1 MNEINSLRVR
11 IKELDNLLA
20 QAERRSYILTNLLKE
35 ATAEFKQALEQITTS
50 EANFRAIIEN
60 APEAIYIADAETR
73 QILDC
78 NPYTT
83 LWLGYTRPELL
94 SMRVEDILDPASR
107 GLKKNIRR
115 ALEYGFVHVEERR
128 FRKKSGAFVDAEVT
142 GTVVEIQSRKCFLA
156 LVRDITER
164 KIIEEL
170 SRYKELF
177 DNVIDP
183 MIISH
188 SQGAFLE
195 VNDVACERF
204 GFSRRQLLNMSF
216 KDIISPNHM
225 DMLKEIGQKIRSGE
239 NVQFEVDVLTQSGK
253 TISFEFHSRMI
264 NYQRKPAVLSLARD
278 LSIRKQMEKTLI
290 HSERLSAVGEMASG
304 VAHNFN
310 NLLQVIMGAGEAAI
324 RKLES
329 GEIRKCHDALTNI
342 IDASHKGAD
351 IVNRIKDFTLLK
363 AGAADKIHV
372 FLIGEL
378 IEEAVNL
385 TRPLWKNPL
394 ETRKF
399 RLNYFRNPGCLVK
412 GNPSEIYEVVVNL
425 IKNALEAMPR
435 GGTLSI
441 SSEICNGRVLTSFR
455 DTGNGIADEN
465 IQRVFQPFF
474 TTKGPQSS
482 GLGLSSSY
490 GLVKKHGGD
499 IHVISALGK
508 GTAFTIVLP
517 LAKPTKRILNQ
528 NLSIQECKTDSNLR
542 FLMIDDEPNI
552 LKMMKLWFED
562 SDVALYTADTAEKG
576 LQAIRRQRFHVILC
590 DFGMDDMNGLEVGK
604 AHQDFCRIA
613 GIPKTPFILLTGL
626 DTPLD
631 TEAMRVA
638 GVDRVVKKPI
648 PADNLFHIIQEMAAA
663 PASRPRP

>member
-1 MNEINSLRVR
+1 MNEIKRLRLR
-11 IKELDNLLA
+11 IKELESLLA

-35 ATAEFKQALEQITTS
+35 ATAEFQQALDQVTTS

-83 LWLGYTRPELL
+83 QWLAYTRLELL
-94 SMRVEDILDPASR
+94 SMSVEDLLHPTSR
-107 GLKKNIRR
+107 GLKENIRK
-115 ALEYGFVHVEERR
+115 ALEYGFVHVQERR

-142 GTVVEIQSRKCFLA
+142 GTVVEIQGRKCFLA
-156 LVRDITER
+156 LVRDITTR
-164 KIIEEL
+164 KTIEEL

-195 VNDVACERF
+195 VNDVACMRF
-204 GFSRRQLLNMSF
+204 GYNRRRLLNMSF
-216 KDIISPNHM
+216 KDIVSPAHM
-225 DMLKEIGQKIRSGE
+225 DVLKEIGQKIRSGE
-239 NVQFEVDVLTQSGK
+239 NVQFEVDVLTRSGEA
-253 TISFEFHSRMI
+253 IPFEFHSRMI

-310 NLLQVIMGAGEAAI
+310 NLLQVIMGAGEAAL

-329 GEIRKCHDALTNI
+329 GEIRKCNDALSNI
-342 IDASHKGAD
+342 IDASHRGAD
-351 IVNRIKDFTLLK
+351 IVNRIKDFTHLT
-363 AGAADKIHV
+363 AGLADKIHV
-372 FLIGEL
+372 FSIGEL

-394 ETRKF
+394 ETR
-399 RLNYFRNPGCLVK
+399 RYGLNYFRTPGCLIE
-412 GNPSEIYEVVVNL
+412 GNPSEIYEVAVNL
-425 IKNALEAMPR
+425 IKNALEAMPQ

-441 SSEICNGRVLTSFR
+441 SSEICNGRVFTTFT
-455 DTGNGIADEN
+455 DTGNGISEEN
-465 IQRVFQPFF
+465 IQRIFEPFF

-490 GLVKKHGGD
+490 GLIKKHGGG
-499 IHVISALGK
+499 IRAASVLGK

-517 LAKPTKRILNQ
+517 LAGSMRTTGGQ
-528 NLSIQECKTDSNLR
+528 CLSVQEHKSDSRLR

-552 LKMMKLWFED
+552 LKMMELWFED
-562 SDVALYTADTAEKG
+562 SDVALYTASTAEKG
-576 LQAIRRQRFHVILC
+576 LQIIRQERFDVILC

-604 AHQDFCRIA
+604 AHLDFCRIA
-613 GIPKTPFILLTGL
+613 GIPKTPFMLLTGL
-626 DTPLD
+626 DTQLD
-631 TEAMRVA
+631 AEALRVV

-648 PADNLFHIIQEMAAA
+648 PANELFHIIQEMAAA
-663 PASRPRP
+663 SVNAI

>member
-1 MNEINSLRVR
+1 MNETKRLRLR
-11 IKELDNLLA
+11 IKEVEAHLA

-35 ATAEFKQALEQITTS
+35 ATAEFSQALERVTTS

-78 NPYTT
+78 NPYTAQ
-83 LWLGYTRPELL
+83 WLGYTQSQLL
-94 SMRVEDILDPASR
+94 SMRVEDLLEPGSR
-107 GLKKNIRR
+107 GLKKNIQR
-115 ALEYGFVHVEERR
+115 ALDYGFVHVEERR
-128 FRKKSGAFVDAEVT
+128 FWKKSGAFVDAEVT
-142 GTVVEIQSRKCFLA
+142 GTVVEIKGRKCFLA

-164 KIIEEL
+164 KTIEEL

-188 SQGAFLE
+188 SQGTFLE

-204 GFSRRQLLNMSF
+204 GYRRPELLKMSF
-216 KDIISPNHM
+216 KSLISPEHIDILNA
-225 DMLKEIGQKIRSGE
+225 IGIKIRSGE
-239 NVQFEVDVLTQSGK
+239 NVQFELDVLTRSGEA
-253 TISFEFHSRMI
+253 IPFEFHSRMI
-264 NYQRKPAVLSLARD
+264 NYQRKPAILSLARD
-278 LSIRKQMEKTLI
+278 LSIRKQMEKALV

-310 NLLQVIMGAGEAAI
+310 NLLQVIMGAGVAAL

-329 GEIRKCHDALTNI
+329 GEVRKCMDALKNI
-342 IDASHKGAD
+342 IDASHRGAD
-351 IVNRIKDFTLLK
+351 IVTRIKDFTLSEDEK
-363 AGAADKIHV
+363 ADTIHV
-372 FLIGEL
+372 FSIGEL

-394 ETRKF
+394 ETGKY
-399 RLNYFRNPGCLVK
+399 RLNYFRTRRCLVK

-441 SSEICNGRVLTSFR
+441 NSEIVEGKILTTFT
-455 DTGNGIADEN
+455 DTGNGVTEEN
-465 IQRVFQPFF
+465 MQRIFEPFF
-474 TTKGPQSS
+474 TTKGAQSS

-490 GLVKKHGGD
+490 GLIKKHGGD
-499 IHVISALGK
+499 IRVESAFGK
-508 GTAFTIVLP
+508 GTTFTIVLP
-517 LAKPTKRILNQ
+517 LAVSMKRTRDQRLSAREFKPD
-528 NLSIQECKTDSNLR
+528 DSLLR

-552 LKMMKLWFED
+552 LKMMELWFED
-562 SDVALYTADTAEKG
+562 SNVALYTADTAEKG
-576 LQAIRRQRFHVILC
+576 LQAIRQERFDVILC

-604 AHQDFCRIA
+604 AHQDFCRIS
-613 GIPKTPFILLTGL
+613 GVPKTPFILLTGL
-626 DTPLD
+626 DSQMD
-631 TEAMRVA
+631 NEALRIA
-638 GVDRVVKKPI
+638 GVDRVLRKPI
-648 PADNLFHIIQEMAAA
+648 PADELFNIIHGMTATRVDSQ
-663 PASRPRP
+663 

>member
-1 MNEINSLRVR
+1 MNEIKSPRLR
-11 IKELDNLLA
+11 IKELESLLA

-35 ATAEFKQALEQITTS
+35 ATTEFKQALEQVTTS

-83 LWLGYTRPELL
+83 QWLGYTQLELL
-94 SMRVEDILDPASR
+94 SMKVEDLLEPGSR
-107 GLKKNIRR
+107 GLKENIQR
-115 ALEYGFVHVEERR
+115 ALEYGFVHVQERR
-128 FRKKSGAFVDAEVT
+128 FRKKSGEFVDAEVT
-142 GTVVEIQSRKCFLA
+142 GTVVEIQGRKCFLA

-164 KIIEEL
+164 KTIDEL

-188 SQGAFLE
+188 SQGTFLE

-204 GFSRRQLLNMSF
+204 GFSRPQLLSMSL
-216 KDIISPNHM
+216 KNLISPVHM
-225 DMLKEIGQKIRSGE
+225 DILIGIGQKIRSGK
-239 NVQFEVDVLTQSGK
+239 NVQFEVDVLTRSGAA
-253 TISFEFHSRMI
+253 IPFEFHSRMI
-264 NYQRKPAVLSLARD
+264 LYQRKPAILSLARD

-310 NLLQVIMGAGEAAI
+310 NLLQVIMGAGEAALK
-324 RKLES
+324 KLET
-329 GEIRKCHDALTNI
+329 GEIRKCSDALNSI
-342 IDASHKGAD
+342 IDASHRGAD
-351 IVNRIKDFTLLK
+351 IVSRIKDFTLLE
-363 AGAADKIHV
+363 AGATDAIHV
-372 FLIGEL
+372 FSIGEL

-394 ETRKF
+394 ETRKY
-399 RLNYFRNPGCLVK
+399 RLNYFRNPGCLVE
-412 GNPSEIYEVVVNL
+412 GNPSEIYEVLVNL
-425 IKNALEAMPR
+425 IKNAMEAMPR

-441 SSEICNGRVLTSFR
+441 SSEICNGRLYTTFK
-455 DTGNGIADEN
+455 DTGQGIADEN
-465 IQRVFQPFF
+465 IQRIFEPFF

-499 IHVISALGK
+499 IHVASALGK
-508 GTAFTIVLP
+508 GTNFTIVLP
-517 LAKPTKRILNQ
+517 LARSLKRAVDQRLSAQ
-528 NLSIQECKTDSNLR
+528 NFKTDTRLR

-552 LKMMKLWFED
+552 LKMMELWFED
-562 SDVALYTADTAEKG
+562 SNVTLYTASTAEKG
-576 LQAIRRQRFHVILC
+576 LQVIRQERFDVILC

-613 GIPKTPFILLTGL
+613 GISKTPFMILTGL
-626 DTPLD
+626 DTQLD
-631 TEAMRVA
+631 ADTLRGA
-638 GVDRVVKKPI
+638 GVDRIVKKPI
-648 PADNLFHIIQEMAAA
+648 PADKLFRIIQEMVPA
-663 PASRPRP
+663 PVNTK

>member
-1 MNEINSLRVR
+1 MKEIKGLRLR
-11 IKELDNLLA
+11 IKELESLLA

-35 ATAEFKQALEQITTS
+35 ATTEFKQALEQVTTS

-83 LWLGYTRPELL
+83 QWLGYTRSKLL
-94 SMRVEDILDPASR
+94 SMRIEDILDIGSR
-107 GLKKNIRR
+107 GVRENIRK
-115 ALEYGFVHVEERR
+115 AVEYGFVHVQERR
-128 FRKKSGAFVDAEVT
+128 FRKKSGAFVDAEMT
-142 GTVVEIQSRKCFLA
+142 GTVVEIQGRKCFLA

-164 KIIEEL
+164 KTIEEL

-177 DNVIDP
+177 DHAIDP
-183 MIISH
+183 IIISH

-195 VNDVACERF
+195 INAVACKRL
-204 GFSRRQLLNMSF
+204 GYSRRRLLNMSF
-216 KDIISPNHM
+216 KNVVSPDQMDILREM
-225 DMLKEIGQKIRSGE
+225 GQKIRSGE
-239 NVQFEVDVLTQSGK
+239 TVQFEVDILTRSGG
-253 TISFEFHSRMI
+253 TIPFEFHSRMI
-264 NYQRKPAVLSLARD
+264 NYQHKPAVLSMARD

-290 HSERLSAVGEMASG
+290 RGERLSAVGEMASG

-329 GEIRKCHDALTNI
+329 GEIRKCHDALGNI
-342 IDASHKGAD
+342 LDASHRGAD
-351 IVNRIKDFTLLK
+351 IVNRIKDFTLLTT
-363 AGAADKIHV
+363 GETDTVRV
-372 FLIGEL
+372 FSIGEL

-394 ETRKF
+394 ETRKY
-399 RLNYFRNPGCLVK
+399 RLNYFRTPGCLVE
-412 GNPSEIYEVVVNL
+412 GNPSEIYEVAVNL

-441 SSEICNGRVLTSFR
+441 SSEIREGRIFTSFT
-455 DTGNGIADEN
+455 DTGKGVVDEN
-465 IQRVFQPFF
+465 IQRVFEPFF

-490 GLVKKHGGD
+490 GLVKKHEGD
-499 IHVISALGK
+499 IRVASAFGK
-508 GTAFTIVLP
+508 GTTFTIVLP
-517 LAKPTKRILNQ
+517 LAVSKKRTRDQ
-528 NLSIQECKTDSNLR
+528 RLSAQEFKTDNCLR

-552 LKMMKLWFED
+552 LKMMELWFED
-562 SDVALYTADTAEKG
+562 SEVELYTASTAEKG
-576 LQAIRRQRFHVILC
+576 LQAIRQKRFDVILC
-590 DFGMDDMNGLEVGK
+590 DFGMDNMNGLEVGK
-604 AHQDFCRIA
+604 AHLDYCRIA
-613 GIPKTPFILLTGL
+613 GVPKTPFMLLTGL
-626 DTPLD
+626 DTQLD
-631 TEAMRVA
+631 AETLRVV

-648 PADNLFHIIQEMAAA
+648 PADKLFHIIQEMAAA
-663 PASRPRP
+663 SVNAI

>member
-1 MNEINSLRVR
+1 MNEIKRLRLR
-11 IKELDNLLA
+11 IKELESLLA

-35 ATAEFKQALEQITTS
+35 ATAEFQQALDQVTTS

-83 LWLGYTRPELL
+83 QWLAYTRLELL
-94 SMRVEDILDPASR
+94 SMRVEDLLHPTSR
-107 GLKKNIRR
+107 GLKENIRK
-115 ALEYGFVHVEERR
+115 ALEYGFVHVQERR

-142 GTVVEIQSRKCFLA
+142 GTVVEIQGRKCFLA
-156 LVRDITER
+156 LVRDITAR
-164 KIIEEL
+164 KTIEEL

-195 VNDVACERF
+195 VNDVACMRF
-204 GFSRRQLLNMSF
+204 GYNRRQLLNMSF
-216 KDIISPNHM
+216 KDIVSPDHM
-225 DMLKEIGQKIRSGE
+225 DILKEIGQKIRSGE
-239 NVQFEVDVLTQSGK
+239 NVQFEVDVLTRSGEA
-253 TISFEFHSRMI
+253 IPFEFHSKMI

-310 NLLQVIMGAGEAAI
+310 NLLQVIMGAGEAAL

-329 GEIRKCHDALTNI
+329 GEIRKCNDALSNI
-342 IDASHKGAD
+342 IDASHRGAD
-351 IVNRIKDFTLLK
+351 IVNRIKDFTLLT
-363 AGAADKIHV
+363 AGTTDTTHE

-385 TRPLWKNPL
+385 TLPLWKNPL
-394 ETRKF
+394 ETRKY
-399 RLNYFRNPGCLVK
+399 RLNHFRTPGCLVE
-412 GNPSEIYEVVVNL
+412 GNPSEIYEVAVNL

-441 SSEICNGRVLTSFR
+441 SSEIRKGRIFTSFT
-455 DTGNGIADEN
+455 DTGHGVPDEN
-465 IQRVFQPFF
+465 IQRVFEPFF

-499 IHVISALGK
+499 IRVASAFGK
-508 GTAFTIVLP
+508 GTTFTIVLP
-517 LAKPTKRILNQ
+517 LAVSKKRTRDQ
-528 NLSIQECKTDSNLR
+528 RLSTQEFKADNYLR

-552 LKMMKLWFED
+552 LKMMELWFED
-562 SDVALYTADTAEKG
+562 SDVALYTASTAEKG
-576 LQAIRRQRFHVILC
+576 LQIIRQERFDVILC

-604 AHQDFCRIA
+604 AHLDFCRIA
-613 GIPKTPFILLTGL
+613 GIPKTPFMLLTGL
-626 DTPLD
+626 DTQLD
-631 TEAMRVA
+631 AEALRVV

-648 PADNLFHIIQEMAAA
+648 SADTLFHIIQEMAAA
-663 PASRPRP
+663 SVTAI

>member
-1 MNEINSLRVR
+1 MKEISSLRLR
-11 IKELDNLLA
+11 IKELENLLE

-35 ATAEFKQALEQITTS
+35 ATSEFKQALEQVTTS

-60 APEAIYIADAETR
+60 APEAIYIADARTR
-73 QILDC
+73 RILDC

-83 LWLGYTRPELL
+83 RWLFYTRSELL
-94 SMRVEDILDPASR
+94 SMRVEDLLEPGSR
-107 GLKKNIRR
+107 GLKENIQR
-115 ALEYGFVHVEERR
+115 ALEYGFVRVEERR

-142 GTVVEIQSRKCFLA
+142 GTVVEIQGRKCFLA

-164 KIIEEL
+164 KTIEEL

-188 SQGAFLE
+188 SQGTFLE

-204 GFSRRQLLNMSF
+204 GFSRPQLLNMSF
-216 KDIISPNHM
+216 KDIISPSHM
-225 DMLKEIGQKIRSGE
+225 DILKEIGQKIRSGE
-239 NVQFEVDVLTQSGK
+239 NLQFELDVLTRSGEA
-253 TISFEFHSRMI
+253 IPFEFHSRMI

-278 LSIRKQMEKTLI
+278 LSIRKQMEKKLI
-290 HSERLSAVGEMASG
+290 HGERLSAVGEMASG

-310 NLLQVIMGAGEAAI
+310 NLLQVIMGASEAAL

-329 GEIRKCHDALTNI
+329 GEIKKCHDALTNI
-342 IDASHKGAD
+342 IDASHRGAN
-351 IVNRIKDFTLLK
+351 IVSRIRDFTLLT
-363 AGAADKIHV
+363 AVSADTIHV
-372 FLIGEL
+372 FSISEL

-394 ETRKF
+394 ETRRY
-399 RLNYFRNPGCLVK
+399 RLNYFRTPGCLVE

-441 SSEICNGRVLTSFR
+441 SSEIRDGRIFTTFT
-455 DTGNGIADEN
+455 DTGNGVPDEN
-465 IQRVFQPFF
+465 IQRIFQPFF
-474 TTKGPQSS
+474 TTKGSQSS

-499 IHVISALGK
+499 IRVTSVLGK
-508 GTAFTIVLP
+508 GTTFTIVLP
-517 LAKPTKRILNQ
+517 LSGSMKKTGTQ
-528 NLSIQECKTDSNLR
+528 CLSVQEGKSDTCLR

-562 SDVALYTADTAEKG
+562 SDVELCTAGTAQKG
-576 LQAIRRQRFHVILC
+576 LEAIRQERFDVILC

-613 GIPKTPFILLTGL
+613 GISKTPFMLLTGL
-626 DTPLD
+626 DTQLD
-631 TEAMRVA
+631 TEALRVA

-648 PADNLFHIIQEMAAA
+648 PAGKLFHIIQEMAASTVDA
-663 PASRPRP
+663 K